1 MPDETTLNTTDPPKK
16 KRYHGRPA
24 KRARKPKTPPTASAS
39 TTSPVTLGPKTPE
52 KDYQFPLKRK
62 PGAGRPRK
70 APPPPPEQ
78 FAPVETPTDAPPD
91 MDVAMRKSTVG
102 APPKAK
108 LNIQVTPKQRLFM
121 EAKEDEVLYGG
132 AAGGGKS
139 YVQLLDNMV
148 YALTYPGIKQLVLR
162 RTFPELER
170 SLIRTALEIYPQEIY
185 KYNSSKHTMVF
196 ANGSLTDFGF
206 CDNENDVHKYMSTE
220 YDVIRFDEATHFT
233 EYMYLY
239 LKSRVRGTNKF
250 PKQIKSS
257 SNPGNVGHTFFKS
270 RFIDIA
276 PPQTLYHTPPNRM
289 GKSETRLF
297 IPSKVTD
304 NTFLMDSDP
313 DYLMRLEALPEEER
327 KALLDGSWDLYEGQ
341 FFPEFSRQTHVIRT
355 LPPRTPD
362 WRVYFT
368 MDYGLDCFAGYFIAV
383 DNHEY
388 GYVLG
393 EIYQPNVIISDAAR
407 MIKEKQKELGIEKVD
422 MYLGPSDMWNRRQ
435 ETGLSVA
442 DIFYQNGIKLY
453 KTSRD
458 RIDGWAATKEWLR
471 PFLDEQGIRVA
482 KIRILDTCINLIRTL
497 PALQYDP
504 NRPSD
509 AAVTPHDVTH
519 APDALRYFCVYRSR
533 ANRKRPEESE
543 ALRRVNREL
552 NNFNDNKMFDVYGK
566 EEKDDN
572 RRSYN
577 PMYL

>member
-1 MPDETTLNTTDPPKK
+1 MADAPKK
-16 KRYHGRPA
+16 KRKKSYSHY
-24 KRARKPKTPPTASAS
+24 TP
-39 TTSPVTLGPKTPE
+39 GP
-52 KDYQFPLKRK
+52 FALRRK
-62 PGAGRPRK
+62 PGAGRPK
-70 APPPPPEQ
+70 KNPDPPPGPSEPLPTPEATPDQ
-78 FAPVETPTDAPPD
+78 TDMSVGMRQHATGAAPKKNAI
-91 MDVAMRKSTVG
+91 
-102 APPKAK
+102 
-108 LNIQVTPKQRLFM
+108 NIQVTPKQRMFM
-121 EAKEDEVLYGG
+121 DATEDEVLYGG

-148 YALTYPGIKQLVLR
+148 YAMKYPGIKQLILR

-170 SLIRTALEIYPQEIY
+170 SLIRTALELYPQSIY
-185 KYNSSKHTMVF
+185 TYNSSKHTMTF

-206 CDNENDVHKYMSTE
+206 CDNETDVHKYMSTE

-239 LKSRVRGTNKF
+239 LKSRVRGANRF

-257 SNPGNVGHTFFKS
+257 SNPGNVGHQFFKS

-276 PPQTLYHTPPNRM
+276 PPQSIYRTPPNRL

-313 DYLMRLEALPEEER
+313 DYLMRLESLPEEER

-341 FFPEFSRQTHVIRT
+341 FFPEFSRSVHVIDT
-355 LPPRTPD
+355 LPRRTPD
-362 WRVYFT
+362 WRIYFT

-388 GYVLG
+388 AYVFG
-393 EIYQPNVIISDAAR
+393 ELYKPNVIISDAAR
-407 MIKEKQKELGIEKVD
+407 MIKAKQKELGIDKVD

-442 DIFYQNGIKLY
+442 DIFVQNGIRLY

-458 RIDGWAATKEWLR
+458 RIDGWAATKEWMR
-471 PFLDEQGIRVA
+471 PFLDEQGIKVA
-482 KIRILDTCINLIRTL
+482 KLRIHSSCVNLIRTL

-504 NRPSD
+504 NRPND

-533 ANRKRPEESE
+533 ANRKRPEESLE
-543 ALRRVNREL
+543 LQRINREL
-552 NNFNDNKMFDVYGK
+552 NGFNDNKMFDLYSKK
-566 EEKDDN
+566 EDDDDGSIT